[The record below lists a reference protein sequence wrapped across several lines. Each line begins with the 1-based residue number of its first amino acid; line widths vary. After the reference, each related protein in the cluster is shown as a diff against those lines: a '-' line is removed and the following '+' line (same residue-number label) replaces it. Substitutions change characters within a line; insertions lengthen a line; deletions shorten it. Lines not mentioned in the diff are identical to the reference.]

1 MSALYEEKGELDK
14 SLEQVLKVQ
23 ETNQDNQDVANRI
36 KYLQD
41 LKAKGSQP
49 APAPAPQPTIP
60 APVEEKITGPEE
72 QNPIQKTE

>member
-1 MSALYEEKGELDK
+1 
-14 SLEQVLKVQ
+14 LKVQ

-49 APAPAPQPTIP
+49 APAQAPQPTIP